1 MTGANVFI
9 VASKFKRISAAH
21 LLTIGLMTPRS
32 SQRAEIAA
40 MMPTSQP
47 MLRYSLRKNL
57 FHYIELGNKEKA
69 PL

>member
-1 MTGANVFI
+1 MT
-9 VASKFKRISAAH
+9 
-21 LLTIGLMTPRS
+21 LRS
-32 SQRAEIAA
+32 PKRAENAA

-47 MLRYSLRKNL
+47 MLRYSFRKNL